1 MKSKAITLF
10 RDLGFNLYNSG
21 KDFLLYKYETD
32 YEEVF
37 IHFDLS
43 KKTYCA
49 YWNRFIDN
57 NEKGSLIPM
66 SKRPQNIKHSAT
78 FGHWQKEVYCEIGIE
93 LHNTIHQQI
102 IELGWVE

>member
-10 RDLGFNLYNSG
+10 RNLGFNLFSENKCS
-21 KDFLLYKYETD
+21 LLYKYETD
-32 YEEVF
+32 YEELL
-37 IHFDLS
+37 IHFDLIQ
-43 KKTYCA
+43 KTYCVELD
-49 YWNRFIDN
+49 RFIDN

-78 FGHWQKEVYCEIGIE
+78 YGHWQKDVYCEIDIE
-93 LHNTIHQQI
+93 LHNAIHQQI